1 MSKPQAVIV
10 YLSRSAEQD
19 VRDLCR
25 SLKLLKK
32 NFLNKFP
39 YPVIVFV
46 EKDFKEEWKRVILK
60 ESRVPARFETVDF
73 RVPDFLDPRTIPEW
87 VYHPKFNL
95 GYRHM
100 CRFFSGTI
108 YQEPALK
115 DYRWYWRLDTDAF
128 LLERIRYDVFEYMQ
142 KNSLVYGYN
151 IMSKDEETV
160 SRGLWELTQR
170 YLEERKIQ
178 PEFLYDFTENGV
190 WDRSYYY
197 TNFEISSLDFWR
209 SEPVRDYFDYVDR
222 SGGIYRHRWGDALV
236 HVLTV
241 AIFLKKD
248 RTHCFPV
255 YYDHQG
261 PHNAPVRKL
270 SPAEKIYTR
279 LRKIRITGPADFM
292 RKIRK
297 VLERLRY
304 VTGPGDFFRKA
315 VRRLKKLAGD

>member
-1 MSKPQAVIV
+1 MNKPQAAIV

-19 VRDLCR
+19 VSDLTR
-25 SLKLLKK
+25 SLACLKK
-32 NFLNKFP
+32 NFLKKFP

-46 EKDFKEEWKRVILK
+46 ERDFKDEWKKQIVK
-60 ESRVPARFETVDF
+60 KSGVAPRFETVDF
-73 RVPDFLDPRTIPEW
+73 RVPDFLDPQTIPEW

-108 YQEPALK
+108 YLEPALK

-128 LLERIRYDVFEYMQ
+128 LLERIRYDIFESME
-142 KNSLVYGYN
+142 KDGCVYGYN

-160 SRGLWELTQR
+160 SRGLWELTQQ
-170 YLEERKIQ
+170 YLKERGIRPKFIDD
-178 PEFLYDFTENGV
+178 FLENGV

-209 SEPVRDYFDYVDR
+209 SAPVRDYFDYVDR

-236 HVLTV
+236 HTLTV
-241 AIFLKKD
+241 SIFLEKNQT
-248 RTHCFPV
+248 RRFPV

-261 PHNAPVRKL
+261 PHNAPVRKPSL
-270 SPAEKIYTR
+270 FEKICTR
-279 LRKIRITGPADFM
+279 LKKIRVTGPLDFL
-292 RKIRK
+292 RKVRK
-297 VLERLRY
+297 VLERLRH
-304 VTGPGDFFRKA
+304 VTGPKDFFRKA
-315 VRRLKKLAGD
+315 GRRLRKILED